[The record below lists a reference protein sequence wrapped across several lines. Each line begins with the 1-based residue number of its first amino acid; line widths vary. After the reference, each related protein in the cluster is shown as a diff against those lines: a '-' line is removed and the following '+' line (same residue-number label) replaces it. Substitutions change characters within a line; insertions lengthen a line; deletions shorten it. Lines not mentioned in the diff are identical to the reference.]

1 MVFIDL
7 RLFLESCSPIF
18 LLFSFKD
25 MKSLELVG
33 FKRST
38 STITDNSIQSIFYQL
53 FIQFKEIDVCIL

>member
-7 RLFLESCSPIF
+7 RFFLESCSPIF
-18 LLFSFKD
+18 LLFIFKD
-25 MKSLELVG
+25 IKSLELVG